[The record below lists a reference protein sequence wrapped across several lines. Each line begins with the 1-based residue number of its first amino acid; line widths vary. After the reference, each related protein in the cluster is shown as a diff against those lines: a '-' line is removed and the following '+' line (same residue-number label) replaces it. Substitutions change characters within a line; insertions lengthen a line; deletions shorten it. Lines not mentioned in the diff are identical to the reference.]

1 LAESA
6 RPWTDTL
13 AHRRET
19 TPVAAARTEERKM
32 EQLTGRQRRHL
43 RGLANSLQPVVYI
56 GRHGLTDAVV
66 ETLDQ
71 NLAAHELVKVKFVDL
86 KDRKRELSAEL
97 AERTAS
103 HLAGL
108 IGHNALLYRPHADE
122 ARRKIRLPAPGG
134 G

>member
-1 LAESA
+1 
-6 RPWTDTL
+6 
-13 AHRRET
+13 
-19 TPVAAARTEERKM
+19 M

-43 RGLANSLQPVVYI
+43 RGLANRLQPVVFI
-56 GRHGLTDAVV
+56 GRHGLTDAVL

-86 KDRKRELSAEL
+86 KDRKKELAAEL
-97 AERTAS
+97 AERTTS

-122 ARRKIRLPAPGG
+122 DKRKIELPRSGPAGG
-134 G
+134 